1 MAEKV
6 VDCAWK
12 LQKAL
17 GEMERLN
24 LWEIRAILGETRT
37 FTCEV
42 LLWLAA
48 QGKISYYPVEDQ
60 LFVSLKREAR
70 ERHISAELGMVYRK

>member
-17 GEMERLN
+17 GDMERLN
-24 LWEIRAILGETRT
+24 LWEIRAILGETRA

-42 LLWLAA
+42 LMWLAA
-48 QGKISYYPVEDQ
+48 HGKISYSPLGDQ

-70 ERHISAELGMVYRK
+70 EKLASAELSLA